1 MRVIGHVTIRTAL
14 LVGFGLTLGLW
25 LFAGYQVTRRMTDE
39 QRDAAAINARYIHA
53 QELLSSV
60 RAQVL
65 LASVVVGD
73 ALLEPDSRVA
83 PNPRE
88 VERIF
93 ESVESSLSQ
102 YVPVVDPQI
111 EAERVA
117 RLREEIREYRGA
129 SQTVLSPESGHRTTD
144 APLLLRKLMPKREA

>member
-1 MRVIGHVTIRTAL
+1 MKNVTIRTAL

-73 ALLEPDSRVA
+73 ALLEPDPRVA
-83 PNPRE
+83 PNFRE
-88 VERIF
+88 VSRIF
-93 ESVESSLSQ
+93 QTVESSLSQ
-102 YVPVVDPQI
+102 YVAVVDPQV

-117 RLREEIREYRGA
+117 RLREEVLEYRDA
-129 SQTVLSPESGHRTTD
+129 SQGVLSPDSPRRTTD
-144 APLLLRKLMPKREA
+144 APLLLRRLMPKRLLK